1 LALTP
6 VDVAVAIGRIPAGVA
21 IITTVQDGRPHGA
34 TGMMWAES
42 PDPPLAL
49 TTLQRTGTT
58 RRLIAEQAI
67 FGISLLTVRSSH
79 LTWQFAGRSGP
90 GGRFAGVSVSHGP
103 VHGIPLLDD
112 ALATFECELEAV
124 HPFGRHDIVVGRI
137 VSARAD
143 DSPDAGPAIHFGGR
157 LWQLSPTS

>member
-58 RRLIAEQAI
+58 RRLIEAEAA
-67 FGISLLTVRSSH
+67 FGISLLTARDKH
-79 LTWQFAGRSGP
+79 LTWQFARRADAAD
-90 GGRFAGVSVSHGP
+90 RFAGVSVSHGP

-124 HPFGRHDIVVGRI
+124 YPFGRHDIVVGRI

-143 DSPDAGPAIHFGGR
+143 DSPDAGPAIHFVGR
-157 LWQLSPTS
+157 LWQLSATS

>member
-1 LALTP
+1 MALTH

-49 TTLQRTGTT
+49 TTLRLTGTT
-58 RRLIAEQAI
+58 RRLITAQAT
-67 FGISLLTVRSSH
+67 FGISLLTAQNAD
-79 LTWQFAGRSGP
+79 LTWQFARRAGSAD
-90 GGRFAGVSVSHGP
+90 RFAGVSVSRGP

-124 HPFGRHDIVVGRI
+124 YPFGSHEIVVGRI

-143 DSPDAGPAIHFGGR
+143 DNPQARPAIHLGGR
-157 LWQLSPTS
+157 LWQLSGAP

>member
-49 TTLQRTGTT
+49 TTLKLAGAT
-58 RRLIAEQAI
+58 RRLITAQAT
-67 FGISLLTVRSSH
+67 FGISLLTARSAH
-79 LTWQFAGRSGP
+79 LTWQFARTGAGD
-90 GGRFAGVSVSHGP
+90 RFAGVSVSHGP

-124 HPFGRHDIVVGRI
+124 YPFGRHEIVVGRI

-143 DSPDAGPAIHFGGR
+143 GNPDAGPAIHLGGR
-157 LWQLSPTS
+157 LWQLSGTP

>member
-1 LALTP
+1 LALIP

-21 IITTVQDGRPHGA
+21 VITTVQDGRPHGA

-49 TTLQRTGTT
+49 TTLRRTGTT
-58 RRLIAEQAI
+58 RRLITEQAV
-67 FGISLLTVRSSH
+67 FGISLLTARNSH
-79 LTWQFAGRSGP
+79 LTWQFAGRAGP

-143 DSPDAGPAIHFGGR
+143 DSPDAGPAMHFGGR

>member
-1 LALTP
+1 MALTP
-6 VDVAVAIGRIPAGVA
+6 VDVAVAIGRIPSGVA

-49 TTLQRTGTT
+49 TTLKLTGTT
-58 RRLIAEQAI
+58 RRLIAAQAT
-67 FGISLLTVRSSH
+67 FGISLLTARSAH
-79 LTWQFAGRSGP
+79 LTWQFARRAGP
-90 GGRFAGVSVSHGP
+90 ADRFAGVSVSPGP

-124 HPFGRHDIVVGRI
+124 YPFGRHEIVVGKI

-143 DSPDAGPAIHFGGR
+143 DNPDAGPAVHLGGR
-157 LWQLSPTS
+157 LWQLSGTP